1 MLRNYFVINI
11 VLIVI
16 IAVLGLKLYK
26 VIAYS
31 IEIPAEAGVKHP
43 REESVDIKRANN
55 NLKGK
60 SFQVIS
66 EMDLFRPSRT
76 PVLSTDTSKPQTPK
90 NPPKLFGTILLN
102 NKKTAILED
111 PETKTTRNYHIN
123 DSVAGY
129 VIADILEDKVV
140 FFTDGDKVEVR
151 LRDNKGVKPS
161 RRPKYKPPT
170 GQEKQ
175 KRVPKRPVR
184 RAPRRRTIE
193 QNKSQLENLPE
204 EIEELM
210 KNME

>member
-11 VLIVI
+11 VLIII

-26 VIAYS
+26 VVAYS
-31 IEIPAEAGVKHP
+31 IEIPAEAGVKHS
-43 REESVDIKRANN
+43 REERVDIKRVNN
-55 NLKGK
+55 NMKGK
-60 SFQVIS
+60 LFQVIS

-76 PVLSTDTSKPQTPK
+76 PILSTDASKPQTLK
-90 NPPKLFGTILLN
+90 DPPKLFGTILLN
-102 NKKTAILED
+102 NKRTAILED
-111 PETKTTRNYHIN
+111 PETKTTRNYHVN

-140 FFTDGDKVEVR
+140 FFTNGDKVEVR

-161 RRPKYKPPT
+161 RRPKYNPPAR
-170 GQEKQ
+170 QRNQ

-184 RAPRRRTIE
+184 RAPRRRTVE
-193 QNKSQLENLPE
+193 QNKSQLEKLPE
-204 EIEELM
+204 EIEKLM